1 MIRQRKTQDYPL
13 CLSLVCHVMSRYGI
27 KGWQKGQQN
36 DLDLVQEDVSQSG
49 KPSMQI
55 QTLTGGVNQPATTSV
70 MNRPLSNTFAA
81 GVSTPVS
88 NQTMGSLN
96 TEQWRTYEPSIVES
110 LIPSPL
116 QPGRHRAQ
124 QHEAELPFPVQRSI
138 IHRPRPAQF
147 ANHAVPFPDK
157 NSSPTERI
165 EHPLTTYRDTD
176 NSYDLDLET
185 GIPKDPR
192 PPPRTFRTA
201 TSKTQPLPTTLQH
214 TSDRI
219 RSPQAIE
226 GRELPNKALKFLDV
240 IERSPRLPVP
250 NPTFP
255 QKPPVTPLPSTTS
268 STKTTELQ
276 PKPLPLPPREPTQP
290 PQNGRTAWLHALT
303 GMLVIFNCW
312 GLTNAFGLFEAY
324 YTTYYLP
331 SNSPSAVAWVGSTQ
345 LALVFGLGVPV
356 GMVIDRGYFRVMF
369 HGGSVV
375 MVLGVFATAWCERL
389 WKVWLVQGLVTGM
402 GMGMV
407 FCSGIVALMTWFDE
421 RKMGIAMGLGAA
433 GSCLGGIVYVLLARH
448 FLVSRGF
455 ATTMRILGGVAAVT
469 MILPNCVFRMRHQTH
484 RLSGRGRFAPG
495 FKSTMRKLAAG
506 LSSSYLLAAA
516 GMFFTFLGVYFGYF
530 MMVTFAS
537 TELKMSNTA
546 ATNLLIFMLAA
557 NLPGRFLPALISDKC
572 IGPLNTIIPSIFLSA
587 AVIGLWIA
595 SGEPNRAAMIVIA
608 CFYGFVSAGVQVL
621 YAPAVY
627 AFCLEPS
634 NNTGRISS
642 PSCIERQ
649 PTQMVTDRLGL
660 KAGGIFTCVG
670 LACLIGTPIGGAL
683 ISYRANRGMDHTYLG
698 AQIFATV
705 SLIFGGCLLL
715 ASRVAKVGW
724 EARRA

>member
-1 MIRQRKTQDYPL
+1 M
-13 CLSLVCHVMSRYGI
+13 
-27 KGWQKGQQN
+27 
-36 DLDLVQEDVSQSG
+36 
-49 KPSMQI
+49 
-55 QTLTGGVNQPATTSV
+55 NQ
-70 MNRPLSNTFAA
+70 PLSNPFAA
-81 GVSTPVS
+81 GLHTFVS
-88 NQTMGSLN
+88 NPTMEGLN
-96 TEQWRTYEPSIVES
+96 TEQWKKYEPSIVES
-110 LIPSPL
+110 LVPSPL
-116 QPGRHRAQ
+116 QPGRHRSQ
-124 QHEAELPFPVQRSI
+124 QHEAELPFPLQRPI

-147 ANHAVPFPDK
+147 ASHTVPSRDK
-157 NSSPTERI
+157 GPSPTD
-165 EHPLTTYRDTD
+165 HRDTD
-176 NSYDLDLET
+176 NSYDLDLEAGT
-185 GIPKDPR
+185 PKDPR
-192 PPPRTFRTA
+192 PPPRTLQTP
-201 TSKTQPLPTTLQH
+201 TSKPSLLPTTLQH
-214 TSDRI
+214 ASDRL
-219 RSPQAIE
+219 RSPHAVE
-226 GRELPNKALKFLDV
+226 DYRTPNKALKTLGV
-240 IERSPRLPVP
+240 IERSPHQSAPK
-250 NPTFP
+250 PTFP
-255 QKPPVTPLPSTTS
+255 LKPLMTPSPSTTL
-268 STKTTELQ
+268 STKTTDLH
-276 PKPLPLPPREPTQP
+276 PKPLPLPPRDLSQP

-312 GLTNAFGLFEAY
+312 GLANAFGLFEAY

-331 SNSPSAVAWVGSTQ
+331 SSSPSAVAWVGSTQ

-356 GMVIDRGYFRVMF
+356 GMVVDRGYFRVMF

-375 MVLGVFATAWCERL
+375 MVFGIFATAWCEKL
-389 WKVWLVQGLVTGM
+389 WEVWLVQGLVTGM

-421 RKMGIAMGLGAA
+421 RKMGVAMGLGAA

-448 FLVSRGF
+448 FLVSKGF

-469 MILPNCVFRMRHQTH
+469 MIPPNLVFRMRHQTH
-484 RLSGRGRFAPG
+484 RLSVRRRFAPG
-495 FKSTMRKLAAG
+495 LKSAMRKLTSG

-516 GMFFTFLGVYFGYF
+516 GMFFTFLGVYFGYL

-572 IGPLNTIIPSIFLSA
+572 IGPLNTIIPSVFLSA

-595 SGEPNRAAMIVIA
+595 SGEPNKAAMIVIA
-608 CFYGFVSAGVQVL
+608 CFYGFVSAGIQVL

-627 AFCLEPS
+627 AFCLEPTS
-634 NNTGRISS
+634 CARRSLS
-642 PSCIERQ
+642 PPCIQQ
-649 PTQMVTDRLGL
+649 PPNQTVTDRLGL

-683 ISYRANRGMDHTYLG
+683 ISYRANRGMEHTYLG

-705 SLIFGGCLLL
+705 SLILGGCLLL

-724 EARRA
+724 DARRA

>member
-1 MIRQRKTQDYPL
+1 MSS
-13 CLSLVCHVMSRYGI
+13 LSYHVMSRYGI

-36 DLDLVQEDVSQSG
+36 DLNIVQEDVDQSE
-49 KPSMQI
+49 KPSTQMQ
-55 QTLTGGVNQPATTSV
+55 TPTGSLYHSVPTSV
-70 MNRPLSNTFAA
+70 MSQPLTNPFAA

-88 NQTMGSLN
+88 NQTIGSLH
-96 TEQWRTYEPSIVES
+96 TEQCGNYEPSIVES

-124 QHEAELPFPVQRSI
+124 QREAELPFPLQRTI

-147 ANHAVPFPDK
+147 ASHTVPFGDK
-157 NSSPTERI
+157 SSSPTERI
-165 EHPLTTYRDTD
+165 EYPFTTYRDTD

-185 GIPKDPR
+185 GIPKDPL
-192 PPPRTFRTA
+192 PPPQTFQTA
-201 TSKTQPLPTTLQH
+201 TSKPQSPPITLQH
-214 TSDRI
+214 PSARLH
-219 RSPQAIE
+219 SPQAIE
-226 GRELPNKALKFLDV
+226 GRKIPNKAPKTLGV
-240 IERSPRLPVP
+240 IERSPDRPVP
-250 NPTFP
+250 NPTLP
-255 QKPPVTPLPSTTS
+255 PKPPVTPSPSTTS
-268 STKTTELQ
+268 STKTTNLH
-276 PKPLPLPPREPTQP
+276 PKPLPLPPSDPTQP
-290 PQNGRTAWLHALT
+290 PQNGRIAWLHALT

-312 GLTNAFGLFEAY
+312 GLANAFGLFEAY

-331 SNSPSAVAWVGSTQ
+331 SSSPSAVAWVGSTQ

-356 GMVIDRGYFRVMF
+356 GMVVDRGYFRVMF

-389 WKVWLVQGLVTGM
+389 WEVWLVQGLVTGM

-469 MILPNCVFRMRHQTH
+469 MIPPNLVFRKRHQTH
-484 RLSGRGRFAPG
+484 RLSERRRFDPVL
-495 FKSTMRKLAAG
+495 KSRMRKLAAG

-537 TELKMSNTA
+537 TELEMSNTA

-572 IGPLNTIIPSIFLSA
+572 IGPLNTIVPSIFLSA

-627 AFCLEPS
+627 AFCLEQS

-642 PSCIERQ
+642 RSCTERQ
-649 PTQMVTDRLGL
+649 PNQMVTDRLGL

-705 SLIFGGCLLL
+705 SLILGGCLLL

>member
-1 MIRQRKTQDYPL
+1 M
-13 CLSLVCHVMSRYGI
+13 
-27 KGWQKGQQN
+27 
-36 DLDLVQEDVSQSG
+36 
-49 KPSMQI
+49 
-55 QTLTGGVNQPATTSV
+55 QTLTRGRNHPIPISAMDQ
-70 MNRPLSNTFAA
+70 RLSNPFAV
-81 GVSTPVS
+81 GVPASGS
-88 NQTMGSLN
+88 NRTLTS
-96 TEQWRTYEPSIVES
+96 TEQWTNYEPSIVES

-116 QPGRHRAQ
+116 QPGRQRSQ
-124 QHEAELPFPVQRSI
+124 QLEEGSPFPLQRPI

-147 ANHAVPFPDK
+147 ASHRAPFRDK
-157 NSSPTERI
+157 GSSPTERMGY
-165 EHPLTTYRDTD
+165 PLTTYCDTD
-176 NSYDLDLET
+176 NSYDLDLEA
-185 GIPKDPR
+185 GIPNGPR
-192 PPPRTFRTA
+192 PPPRTFQTT
-201 TSKTQPLPTTLQH
+201 TSKPPLLPTTLQH
-214 TSDRI
+214 LSNRLRPPHAVECHRT
-219 RSPQAIE
+219 
-226 GRELPNKALKFLDV
+226 PNKALKTLGV
-240 IERSPRLPVP
+240 VERSPHRSVP

-255 QKPPVTPLPSTTS
+255 LKPSLTPSPSTTS
-268 STKTTELQ
+268 STRTRDLY
-276 PKPLPLPPREPTQP
+276 PKPLPLPPRDPTQP

-356 GMVIDRGYFRVMF
+356 GMVVDRGYFRVMF

-375 MVLGVFATAWCERL
+375 MVLGVFATAWCKRL
-389 WKVWLVQGLVTGM
+389 WEVWLVQGLVTGM

-421 RKMGIAMGLGAA
+421 RKMGLAMGLGAA
-433 GSCLGGIVYVLLARH
+433 GSCLGGIVYVLLARQ

-455 ATTMRILGGVAAVT
+455 ATTMRILGGMAAVT
-469 MILPNCVFRMRHQTH
+469 MIPPNLVFRMRHQTH
-484 RLSGRGRFAPG
+484 RLSGRRRFIPG
-495 FKSTMRKLAAG
+495 LKSGMRKLARG

-572 IGPLNTIIPSIFLSA
+572 IGPLNTIIPSVFLSA

-627 AFCLEPS
+627 AFCLEPARDARGS
-634 NNTGRISS
+634 LN
-642 PSCIERQ
+642 PPCVQQ
-649 PTQMVTDRLGL
+649 PPDQMVTDRLGL

-683 ISYRANRGMDHTYLG
+683 ISYRADRGMNHTYLG

-705 SLIFGGCLLL
+705 SLIIGGCLLL

>member
-1 MIRQRKTQDYPL
+1 
-13 CLSLVCHVMSRYGI
+13 MSQYSINRPF
-27 KGWQKGQQN
+27 GQQN
-36 DLDLVQEDVSQSG
+36 ESEAIQEHVLRSE
-49 KPSMQI
+49 KPSTQM
-55 QTLTGGVNQPATTSV
+55 QTLTGGRKHPTLTPV
-70 MNRPLSNTFAA
+70 MDQPLSKPFAV
-81 GVSTPVS
+81 GVPASAS
-88 NQTMGSLN
+88 NQTLGSLE
-96 TEQWRTYEPSIVES
+96 TEQWNTYEPSIVES
-110 LIPSPL
+110 LVPSPL
-116 QPGRHRAQ
+116 QPGRRRGQ
-124 QHEAELPFPVQRSI
+124 QHEEELSYPSQRPI
-138 IHRPRPAQF
+138 IHRPRPTQF
-147 ANHAVPFPDK
+147 ANHTVPYRGEG
-157 NSSPTERI
+157 STPTEI
-165 EHPLTTYRDTD
+165 ISLPLTAHRDAG
-176 NSYDLDLET
+176 NRY
-185 GIPKDPR
+185 PC
-192 PPPRTFRTA
+192 PPPRVLQTA
-201 TSKTQPLPTTLQH
+201 TSNPSLLPTALSYPSCPLPSLL
-214 TSDRI
+214 
-219 RSPQAIE
+219 AI
-226 GRELPNKALKFLDV
+226 GDWKSPNKALKTLGV
-240 IERSPRLPVP
+240 VERPPRQQPVL
-250 NPTFP
+250 N
-255 QKPPVTPLPSTTS
+255 PPVTLKPSITPSSCTTS
-268 STKTTELQ
+268 STNPADRH
-276 PKPLPLPPREPTQP
+276 PKPLPLPPRDPTQP
-290 PQNGRTAWLHALT
+290 LQNGRTAWLHALT

-312 GLTNAFGLFEAY
+312 GLANAFGLFEAY

-331 SNSPSAVAWVGSTQ
+331 SSSPSAVAWVGSTQ

-356 GMVIDRGYFRVMF
+356 GMVVDRGYFRMMF
-369 HGGSVV
+369 HGGTVV
-375 MVLGVFATAWCERL
+375 MILGVFATAWCGRL
-389 WKVWLVQGLVTGM
+389 WEVWLVQGLVTGT

-407 FCSGIVALMTWFDE
+407 FCSGVVALMTWFDE

-469 MILPNCVFRMRHQTH
+469 MIPPNLVFRMRHQAH
-484 RLSGRGRFAPG
+484 RSSVRRPLAPG
-495 FKSTMRKLAAG
+495 LKSRMTRLAAG

-516 GMFFTFLGVYFGYF
+516 GMFLTFLGVYFGYF

-595 SGEPNRAAMIVIA
+595 SGEPNKAAMIVIA
-608 CFYGFVSAGVQVL
+608 CFYGFASAGIQVL

-627 AFCLEPS
+627 AFCLEPTRS
-634 NNTGRISS
+634 TNRLSS
-642 PSCIERQ
+642 PACVERQ

-660 KAGGIFTCVG
+660 KAGGIFTCIG

-683 ISYRANRGMDHTYLG
+683 ISYRANRGMNHTYLG

-705 SLIFGGCLLL
+705 SLILGGCLLL

>member
-1 MIRQRKTQDYPL
+1 MDQ
-13 CLSLVCHVMSRYGI
+13 
-27 KGWQKGQQN
+27 
-36 DLDLVQEDVSQSG
+36 
-49 KPSMQI
+49 
-55 QTLTGGVNQPATTSV
+55 
-70 MNRPLSNTFAA
+70 PLSKPFAVEVPA
-81 GVSTPVS
+81 SGS
-88 NQTMGSLN
+88 NQTMGSLS
-96 TEQWRTYEPSIVES
+96 TEQWKTYEPSIVES
-110 LIPSPL
+110 LVPSPL
-116 QPGRHRAQ
+116 QPGRRRGQ
-124 QHEAELPFPVQRSI
+124 QREEELSYPSQRPI
-138 IHRPRPAQF
+138 IHRPRPTQF
-147 ANHAVPFPDK
+147 ANHTAPFRGDG
-157 NSSPTERI
+157 PTPKERI
-165 EHPLTTYRDTD
+165 KCPLTTHCDAG
-176 NSYDLDLET
+176 NKYDLDLEA
-185 GIPKDPR
+185 GILKYPR
-192 PPPRTFRTA
+192 PPPRVLQTA
-201 TSKTQPLPTTLQH
+201 TVQPSLLPTALSYP
-214 TSDRI
+214 SDPL
-219 RSPQAIE
+219 RSPSAVE
-226 GRELPNKALKFLDV
+226 GCRPPNKALKTLGVVD
-240 IERSPRLPVP
+240 RRPRQQPVL
-250 NPTFP
+250 NSTY
-255 QKPPVTPLPSTTS
+255 PLEPSIIPSSSTTS
-268 STKTTELQ
+268 STKTRDWH
-276 PKPLPLPPREPTQP
+276 PKPLPLPPRDPTQP

-312 GLTNAFGLFEAY
+312 GLANAFGLFEAY

-331 SNSPSAVAWVGSTQ
+331 SSSPSAVAWVGSTQ

-356 GMVIDRGYFRVMF
+356 GMVVDRGYFRMMF
-369 HGGSVV
+369 HGGTVV
-375 MVLGVFATAWCERL
+375 MILGVFATAWCERL
-389 WKVWLVQGLVTGM
+389 WEVWLVQGLVMGV

-407 FCSGIVALMTWFDE
+407 FCSGVVALMTWFDE

-469 MILPNCVFRMRHQTH
+469 MIPPNLVFRMRHQTH
-484 RLSGRGRFAPG
+484 RSSVRRTFAPG
-495 FKSTMRKLAAG
+495 LKSRMSRLAAG

-516 GMFFTFLGVYFGYF
+516 GMFLTFLGVYFGYF

-595 SGEPNRAAMIVIA
+595 SGEPNKAAMIVIA
-608 CFYGFVSAGVQVL
+608 CFYGFVSAGIQVL

-627 AFCLEPS
+627 AFCLEPTRS
-634 NNTGRISS
+634 THGLSS
-642 PSCIERQ
+642 PSCVERQ

-705 SLIFGGCLLL
+705 SLILGGCLLL